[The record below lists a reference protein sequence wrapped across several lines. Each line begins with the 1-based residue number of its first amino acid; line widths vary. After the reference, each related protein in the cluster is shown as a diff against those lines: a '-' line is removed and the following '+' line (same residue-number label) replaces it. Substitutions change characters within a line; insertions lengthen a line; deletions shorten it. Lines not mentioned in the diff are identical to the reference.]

1 MAESVNCLTRWSRE
15 IKEASG
21 EAERMLE
28 GIAEM
33 WLRLVQAL
41 RKVCTDQREEVRNH
55 ALLLLHRCLVV
66 DGISVSFSVWLM
78 SFDIVFQLLDELLDI
93 AQNSSPKAF
102 RNMEVSLLH
111 AVKLL
116 FKLFLQ
122 SLNDLSAQ
130 SSFSKLWLEVLDMT
144 EKLMKVKVR
153 GGRTEKL
160 QEAIT
165 EQLKNILLV
174 MKASGILS
182 KKSTSGDTSL
192 WEATW
197 LQVNNIAPLL
207 FPGNDGDGAAQSTQD
222 KLDIPA
228 VSEGGLV
235 SVK

>member
-1 MAESVNCLTRWSRE
+1 
-15 IKEASG
+15 
-21 EAERMLE
+21 
-28 GIAEM
+28 
-33 WLRLVQAL
+33 
-41 RKVCTDQREEVRNH
+41 
-55 ALLLLHRCLVV
+55 
-66 DGISVSFSVWLM
+66 M

-153 GGRTEKL
+153 GSRTEKL

-207 FPGNDGDGAAQSTQD
+207 QSVVFPGNDGDGAAQSTQD